1 MWIGSDKY
9 DRAYEQ
15 VIFKCFYKIWQKY
28 WQYLFTVHEHLIKGR
43 DGSLQYVRW
52 CDLHTC
58 MWHLHKGNV
67 CFRSEQVKD
76 CACTELIGP
85 SKLAR
90 LPDRVPHHVSQG
102 DVVYEMNELWFACC
116 LMLIKISQRIP
127 GHEANEVH
135 KQTDTFVISP
145 AYVWEELWN
154 INVVMLV

>member
-1 MWIGSDKY
+1 MS
-9 DRAYEQ
+9 AYEQ

-28 WQYLFTVHEHLIKGR
+28 WQYLLMVHEHLRIGR
-43 DGSLQYVRW
+43 DGSLQHVG
-52 CDLHTC
+52 TC

-76 CACTELIGP
+76 CACSELIGP
-85 SKLAR
+85 SKLAVF
-90 LPDRVPHHVSQG
+90 LIKVPHHVHVSLS

-116 LMLIKISQRIP
+116 LMLIKISQCIP

>member
-1 MWIGSDKY
+1 MS
-9 DRAYEQ
+9 AYEQ
-15 VIFKCFYKIWQKY
+15 VSFKFFCKMWQKY
-28 WQYLFTVHEHLIKGR
+28 WQYLLTVHEYLREGR
-43 DGSLQYVRW
+43 DGSLQHVGW
-52 CDLHTC
+52 CDLRTC

-76 CACTELIGP
+76 CACSELICP
-85 SKLAR
+85 QNWYVFLT
-90 LPDRVPHHVSQG
+90 RVPHHVSQS
-102 DVVYEMNELWFACC
+102 DVVYEMKELWFACC
-116 LMLIKISQRIP
+116 LTLIKISQCIP